1 MGLDTVE
8 LVMAVEEEFD
18 LAISAAA
25 AAKMKRV
32 GDLHAFVVTTLQ
44 QRAGAGV
51 VDDAQVWERLRGI
64 IVEQLGV
71 RVEEVTPSARFLED
85 LRAD

>member
-8 LVMAVEEEFD
+8 LVMAVEGEFD
-18 LAISAAA
+18 LAIPDAA

-32 GDLHAFVVTTLQ
+32 GNLHAFVVATLR
-44 QRAGAGV
+44 QRVEAGA
-51 VDDAQVWERLRGI
+51 VDDVQVWERLRAI
-64 IVEQLGV
+64 IVAQLGV
-71 RVEEVTPSARFLED
+71 GVDEVTPSARFVED